1 MNKDQLRNSYIK
13 LLQSSLLNELY
24 IENEAR
30 VDYVVHCI
38 ANDMSPVLTD
48 ILYIKYQ
55 DQLIDGII
63 KCKENGSTIKLIAND
78 ADNNTHTAFD
88 LRNYTELS
96 HTMIGKKR
104 LENIRYCVETVIN
117 DNVPGDL
124 IETGVWK
131 GGATIFMKGILNA
144 YGITNRNVWVA
155 DSFEGVP
162 IPSQV
167 EDKGFVIDA
176 RVLPVLA
183 VSEEEVR
190 ELFVRYDLLDEH
202 VKFLKGWFRDT
213 LSSAPIDSLA
223 VLRLDG
229 DLYES
234 TMDALNPLYS
244 KVSKGGFVIVDDYYS
259 CYPCNKAI
267 TDFRSINNI
276 NDDIIQIDAQSVFW
290 RKQ

>member
-1 MNKDQLRNSYIK
+1 MKKDLLRNSYIK

-30 VDYVVHCI
+30 IDYVIHCI
-38 ANDMSPVLTD
+38 ANNISPVLAD

-55 DQLIDGII
+55 DQLINGII
-63 KCKENGSTIKLIAND
+63 KCKENGSTIKLITND
-78 ADNNTHTAFD
+78 AANNAHTAFD

-104 LENIRYCVETVIN
+104 LENIRYCVEKVIN
-117 DNVPGDL
+117 DNVPGDF

-144 YGITNRNVWVA
+144 YGISNRNVWVA

-162 IPSQV
+162 IPSHI
-167 EDKGFVIDA
+167 EDEGFIIDA

-190 ELFVRYDLLDEH
+190 ELFVRYDLLDESI
-202 VKFLKGWFRDT
+202 KFLKGWFRDT

-223 VLRLDG
+223 ILRLDG

-259 CYPCNKAI
+259 CYPCNKAV

-276 NDDIIQIDAQSVFW
+276 NDDIVQIDAQSVFW

>member
-1 MNKDQLRNSYIK
+1 
-13 LLQSSLLNELY
+13 
-24 IENEAR
+24 
-30 VDYVVHCI
+30 
-38 ANDMSPVLTD
+38 
-48 ILYIKYQ
+48 
-55 DQLIDGII
+55 
-63 KCKENGSTIKLIAND
+63 
-78 ADNNTHTAFD
+78 
-88 LRNYTELS
+88 
-96 HTMIGKKR
+96 
-104 LENIRYCVETVIN
+104 
-117 DNVPGDL
+117 
-124 IETGVWK
+124 
-131 GGATIFMKGILNA
+131 MKGILNA

-162 IPSQV
+162 IPSHV